1 MTSQVGKIRAA
12 AYTPHTDRTCSA
24 NSRAMEGLDR
34 RIEVVEE
41 VSGS

>member
-12 AYTPHTDRTCSA
+12 AYTLHTDRTCFA

-34 RIEVVEE
+34 RIKVVEE